1 MVDTKNSISSTS
13 LTLPFDPSE
22 FPRELKRHYISA
34 TDDDLT
40 RMLGRTD
47 LADLDSVYA
56 HIPTSQRFENG
67 LTVPDEL
74 SYTDTCSHVADL
86 ASKTNLKP
94 SFIGD
99 MLPVWSVDPVVNF
112 VSKLRPLSTSYTPYQ
127 PERSQG
133 TLVTHWIYQCA
144 LSALTGFE
152 AINTSLYDR
161 SFAMYEAITC
171 AIRTNNRPKKILLA
185 STLFAND
192 IEVLQTLTKE
202 TGIEFTF
209 LESEPTTG
217 LLNYS
222 DLKKMGSSAQE
233 FSAFVFPQ
241 VNSLGLLEN
250 VDLLSDFCT
259 SAGIRSIASIDP
271 SLLAT
276 GGLKDPAS
284 YGENGVDYIVGD
296 AQHLATGPTFGGPGL
311 GLFGCRYN
319 DKNKRDIR
327 HTPGRFIGKGKDI
340 NGRDCFVMVL
350 STREQH
356 IRKEKATSNVCSNQA
371 FLATLA
377 GANLLAKGD
386 KGLEK
391 ALAAA
396 ISAKNSF
403 IELINHLDGVS
414 LAFPHSESCN
424 EVVVSVNCSVDKLIT
439 KAGDC
444 NLHLGVNVSDR
455 TIATDSRNLLKLT
468 FTDLTGPQALQSL
481 QEFFSQT
488 FQRKSTHLTTD
499 ETSISDHFLR
509 KDSPVLPTFSTE
521 EISHYF
527 EKLAELNVSPD
538 DGCYPL
544 GSCTMKY
551 NPLVNDWAAGLDG
564 FAHAHPQMPE
574 NDAQGPLSVLYEIQE
589 WFKNITGLAGVTTQ
603 PVAGAQGE
611 LVGLKMFQA
620 YHRDKGETFRRKIL
634 IPRSAHGTNFATAA
648 MAGYPDGIVYLEAS
662 DDGTIDMEDLH
673 NKLAEFGSELCGVM
687 ITNPNTSGIFEKN
700 FQQISKAVHEA
711 GGLVYMDGA
720 NMNAI
725 AGIVDLKTLG
735 VDAVHN
741 NLHKTWTIPH
751 GGGGPGDAIVAV
763 SDKLIDFLPGKQ
775 IAQNEIGEF
784 ESYTAHKSIGNFHRH
799 WGNFGH
805 KVRAYTYLLRLGK
818 EGIPM
823 MASVAVLASRYLLS
837 RLKEHYS
844 TLPAYGE
851 SAPRMHEFILTLS
864 DKEFTFL
871 EEAGISKNKAIP
883 QIGKLF
889 LDFGFHAPTVA
900 FPEIFGLMIEP
911 TESFTKSEL
920 DRFADAVIAIKE
932 LILENPKVLIS
943 APHFTP
949 IDKVDEVSANR
960 TLVLRE
966 PIQHLPA
973 LPYNRIKNSTLMNL
987 SIEDIKNKV
996 IDASEAAQAG

>member
-1 MVDTKNSISSTS
+1 MVDTKKLIPSTPIS
-13 LTLPFDPSE
+13 LPFDPSE

-40 RMLGRTD
+40 RMLGLTD
-47 LADLDSVYA
+47 LADLDSVYS
-56 HIPTSQRFENG
+56 HIPISERFEND
-67 LTVPDEL
+67 LSVPGEL
-74 SYTDTCSHVADL
+74 SYEDTCSHVAGL
-86 ASKTNLKP
+86 ASKTNLKT
-94 SFIGD
+94 SFVGD
-99 MLPVWSVDPVVNF
+99 MLPVWSVDPIVNF
-112 VSKLRPLSTSYTPYQ
+112 VSNLRPLSTSYTPYQ

-185 STLFAND
+185 GTLFAND
-192 IEVLQTLTKE
+192 IEVLQTLTRE

-209 LESEPTTG
+209 LESEKDTG

-222 DLKKMGSSAQE
+222 NLEQMVSTAQE

-241 VNSLGLLEN
+241 VNALGLLEN
-250 VDLLSDFCT
+250 VDLLTDFCT
-259 SAGIRSIASIDP
+259 SHGIRSIASIDP

-284 YGENGVDYIVGD
+284 FGKNGADYIVGD

-319 DKNKRDIR
+319 DRNKRDIR

-391 ALAAA
+391 ALASA

-403 IELINHLDGVS
+403 IELIECLDGVS
-414 LAFPHSESCN
+414 LAFPHSDSCN
-424 EVVVSVNCSVDKLIT
+424 EVVVSVNCSVDELIT
-439 KAGDC
+439 KAGNFD
-444 NLHLGVNVSDR
+444 LHLGVNVSDR

-468 FTDLTGPQALQSL
+468 FTDLTGPKAIQSL
-481 QEFFSQT
+481 QEFFSKT
-488 FQRKSTHLTTD
+488 FQRASGPSTTG
-499 ETSISDHFLR
+499 EASISDHFLR
-509 KDSPVLPTFSTE
+509 KKSPVLPSFSTE

-564 FAHAHPQMPE
+564 FAQAHPQMPE
-574 NDAQGPLSVLYEIQE
+574 IDAQGPLSVLYEIQE

-620 YHRDKGETFRRKIL
+620 YHRDNGESFRRKIL

-662 DDGTIDMEDLH
+662 EDGTIDMDDFH
-673 NKLAEFGSELCGVM
+673 KKLAEFGSELCGVM

-700 FQQISKAVHEA
+700 FQQISDSVHEA

-725 AGIVDLKTLG
+725 AGIVDLSTLG

-763 SDKLIDFLPGKQ
+763 SEKLIDFLPGKQ
-775 IAQNEIGEF
+775 IVQNNMGNFESIVASKTIGE
-784 ESYTAHKSIGNFHRH
+784 FHRH

-818 EGIPM
+818 EGIPK

-837 RLKEHYS
+837 RLKDHYS
-844 TLPAYGE
+844 TLPDYSE

-864 DKEFTFL
+864 DKEFAFL
-871 EEAGISKNKAIP
+871 NEAGIPKNKAIP

-949 IDKVDEVSANR
+949 VDKVDEVSANR

-966 PIQHLPA
+966 PIKHLPA

-987 SIEDIKNKV
+987 SIQDIKDK
-996 IDASEAAQAG
+996 IIEASEAAQAG